1 MLVENF
7 VGGTGG
13 EPQTPRFT
21 EEWVATEM
29 QEDKPST
36 AGGSDRADAFLFAAG
51 DGLRLRA
58 VEATLEKRMH
68 GHARDLATMCSQL
81 AALRDHFVAEQ
92 ARSLHAWGAHV

>member
-7 VGGTGG
+7 VDGTGG

-36 AGGSDRADAFLFAAG
+36 AVGSDRADAFLFAAG

-58 VEATLEKRMH
+58 VEATLEKLMH
-68 GHARDLATMCSQL
+68 DHARGLAIVHSQL
-81 AALRDHFVAEQ
+81 AARRGHNIVEHT
-92 ARSLHAWGAHV
+92 RSLHAWGAHV